1 MQQTRNLACRVVL
14 GLIVACGVA
23 QSGSATATQTVSISL
38 SPLGK
43 IYVPSSLNLLKSGTA
58 FSAYNGAL
66 PLTFRARTSA
76 VGAGSITVQAN
87 GDFAPTGGPSINQGM
102 LTYTCVSGGY
112 GSACS
117 GAQTVSGTAQRPV
130 LTLGSQSC
138 TGGGAGCSAADPA
151 SVDLMLRLDNDPVV
165 PTDNYQVQL
174 VFTISCT

>member
-1 MQQTRNLACRVVL
+1 MPQVRNLAWRVLL
-14 GLIVACGVA
+14 GLLAACSVA
-23 QSGSATATQTVSISL
+23 QSDFATATQTVSISL

-43 IYVPSSLNLLKSGTA
+43 IYVPSSLNLVKSGTA
-58 FSAYNGAL
+58 FSAYTGTL
-66 PLTFRARTSA
+66 PLRFRARTSA

-87 GDFAPTGGPSINQGM
+87 GDFTPAGGPSISQGM

-117 GAQTVSGTAQRPV
+117 GAQTVSNTAQPV
-130 LTLGSQSC
+130 LTLGSQAC
-138 TGGGAGCSAADPA
+138 TGGGAGCSTADPA